1 MENIMEAEFSVSV
14 DTSVTEVKNTPPKK
28 TYKNPYWSNRD
39 NRHLIVTIVQP
50 NGKESLAS
58 IYDKEGT
65 NPDMLAVLEQYTEEQ
80 IDENTRQALE
90 RRNDNIKKSAERRE
104 SQKARAKQ
112 EALFAAKLEAFEVD
126 AIKNSKNT
134 ELKRLIRKSKSI
146 LEAQAYAT
154 ILMMKELEND
164 EEKETN

>member
-1 MENIMEAEFSVSV
+1 MENIMEAELSVPV
-14 DTSVTEVKNTPPKK
+14 DTSVTEVETTPPKK
-28 TYKNPYWSNRD
+28 IYKNPYWSNRD

-65 NPDMLAVLEQYTEEQ
+65 NPDMLAVLKQYTEEQ
-80 IDENTRQALE
+80 IDENTRKALE

-126 AIKNSKNT
+126 AM
-134 ELKRLIRKSKSI
+134 KRLIRKSKSI

-154 ILMMKELEND
+154 ILMMKELED
-164 EEKETN
+164 GKEKETD

>member
-1 MENIMEAEFSVSV
+1 MEAELSVPV
-14 DTSVTEVKNTPPKK
+14 DTSVTEVENTPPKK
-28 TYKNPYWSNRD
+28 TYKDPYWSNRE
-39 NRHLIVTIVQP
+39 NRHLIVTIIQT

-58 IYDKEGT
+58 IHDKEGT

-80 IDENTRQALE
+80 IDENTNNALE
-90 RRNDNIKKSAERRE
+90 RRNENIRRSAERRE
-104 SQKARAKQ
+104 SKRARAKQ

-126 AIKNSKNT
+126 AVKNSKNT

-154 ILMMKELEND
+154 ILMMKELENAE
-164 EEKETN
+164 EEKTD